1 MEEFTVGEQVEYF
14 PHMCHGLNCNH
25 SNEYPWVFG
34 LKQNPHYIINNKTGQ
49 QEMVEDVVE
58 VDEGRLHRAVLPGI
72 RNSPDPTEQS
82 KKLVPLRPKR
92 PWKAI
97 VAAVNQDNTL
107 DLEVES
113 NIAPGMITLAYRNV
127 QVDDTGLTPHST
139 RKAVKF
145 GRD

>member
-1 MEEFTVGEQVEYF
+1 MDEFTVGDEVEYF

-34 LKQNPHYIINNKTGQ
+34 LKQNPHHVVNKNTGQ
-49 QEMVEDVVE
+49 PEVVEDIVE
-58 VDEGRLHRAVLPGI
+58 VEEGRLHRAILPGI
-72 RNSPDPTEQS
+72 RVSPDPSEHM

-92 PWKAI
+92 PWKAK
-97 VAAVNQDNTL
+97 VAGVNSDGTL

-113 NIAPGMITLAYRNV
+113 NIAPGMITLGYRGV
-127 QVDDTGLTPHST
+127 KVDESGLVPHSC